1 MTFQQTLDYM
11 LTPGGPKTRL
21 GLERITQLMARLD
34 NPQKGM
40 HFVHVAGTNGKGSVC
55 AMLASVL
62 TCAGYTTGLYTS
74 PHLFRVNER
83 MKINGTDISDQELI
97 ALAEQV
103 KPVTDRMED
112 EPTEFE
118 RITAMAL
125 LWFRQR
131 GCDVVVLEVGLG
143 GRLDSTNVI
152 DTPDAAV
159 ITNIALEHTQL
170 LGDTV
175 EKIAREKAGIIK
187 AHAPVTLYG
196 QSKAV
201 EQTVAAV
208 CQEKSCELWIS
219 APDQVQV
226 EQADLYSQRI
236 SYRTRRGLELPLLG
250 HYQACNMALVLET
263 VELLNRTRGY
273 HISDEAIRAG
283 LMAVTWPGR
292 LEVLHRAPTVLVDG
306 AHNPDGVRQLAAAIA
321 QYLPGRKVTF
331 VMGVMADKEYV
342 QMAGLMAPYAREFI
356 TVAPDYHRALD
367 AQSLQQTIQEQL
379 HIPARC
385 GGSVCQG
392 LELALT
398 NCTEED
404 TIVIF
409 GSLYQVGEVRA
420 WFGK

>member
-1 MTFQQTLDYM
+1 MTLQQTLDYM

-21 GLERITQLMARLD
+21 GLERITQLMAQLGD
-34 NPQKGM
+34 PQKGM

-55 AMLASVL
+55 AMLASIL
-62 TCAGYTTGLYTS
+62 NRAGYTTGLYTS

-83 MKINGTDISDQELI
+83 MKINGTDISNPELI

-152 DTPDAAV
+152 DPPDAAV
-159 ITNIALEHTQL
+159 ITNIALEHTQF
-170 LGDTV
+170 LGNTL
-175 EKIAREKAGIIK
+175 EKITREKAGIIK
-187 AHAPVTLYG
+187 SHTPVALYG
-196 QSKAV
+196 QSKGV
-201 EQTVAAV
+201 EQTVAAI
-208 CQEKSCELWIS
+208 CRETGSGLWIS
-219 APDQVQV
+219 APDQVRV
-226 EQADLYSQRI
+226 EQADLHGQRI
-236 SYRTRRGLELPLLG
+236 SYRARQGLALPLLG
-250 HYQACNMALVLET
+250 EHQAYNMALVLET
-263 VELLNRTRGY
+263 VDLLVRERGY
-273 HISDEAIRAG
+273 HVTDVEIREG
-283 LMAVTWPGR
+283 LASVTWPGR
-292 LEVLHRAPTVLVDG
+292 LEVLHTAPTVLVDG
-306 AHNPDGVRQLAAAIA
+306 AHNPDGVQQLAAAMVR
-321 QYLPGRKVTF
+321 YLPGQKVTF
-331 VMGVMADKEYV
+331 VMGVMADKDYV
-342 QMAGLMAPYAREFI
+342 QMADMMAPYAREFI
-356 TVAPDYHRALD
+356 TVTPDCHRALD
-367 AQSLQQTIQEQL
+367 AESLRNTMEQTL
-379 HIPARC
+379 HVPARC

-398 NCTEED
+398 NCAAED